1 MSGDAPKAKYKD
13 TVILP
18 DTPFPMKGDLA
29 KREPEILAAWA
40 ARGLYQQI
48 QDARATAP
56 AFIFHDGPPYSNGN
70 IHYGHILNKILKDIV
85 VKSRTMMGNRVPF
98 VPGWDTHGLPIE
110 LAVERELGPKRSA
123 LSPAEFRA
131 ACKAFAMKW
140 VEVQKTEF
148 KRLGVFG
155 DWDAPYLTLDHSY
168 EAQIAR
174 ALAKFAGDGYL
185 YRGRKPVQWCPRD
198 RTALAEAEIEYRD
211 HTSPSVYVRFPLV
224 EADWQGKL
232 DPRLEGRQLALV
244 IWTTTPWTL
253 PANLAIVAH
262 PNFTYVALQ
271 SPTNKDEY
279 LVVAKELA
287 EKFVTA
293 IAPKDEATAQAT
305 LATAIEITPAQMATL
320 EGARY
325 RHPFI
330 PLAEREHAAAAAV
343 PELVATSEAVR
354 RRLATL
360 ERGIANA
367 KPDDDTR
374 QLVYRLWFA
383 DYVTTEAG
391 TGLVH
396 TAPGHGADD
405 FKTGARLGLPP
416 YAPLDDSARYI
427 KGITLVTGDKT
438 VELTGKSTD
447 EANPIVVAHLAETG
461 YLLNPTSDKTKHSYP
476 HCWRCKGPI
485 VFRATPQWFAAI
497 DHEAM
502 RTKALEQIDATA
514 WVPPWGHDRIY
525 AMIANRPDWV
535 LSRQRLWGTPIPT
548 FHCTACE
555 SPIASAKAMEHVAD
569 IFEKEGAD
577 AWWTKSVEELVP
589 AGVACPTCGAD
600 AKMFEREKDIVDVW
614 FESGVS
620 WLAMRGRAK
629 DGKDYGQIDLYLEGS
644 DQHRGWF
651 HSSLLASVGVQDK
664 APYRQVITHGFVLGE
679 NGVPYSKSEIAK
691 AKAEGRVINYVE
703 PQTVIKQSGT
713 ELFRLWVGS
722 VDFRGDIA
730 YSETILYGKP
740 NEKGERKGGLSEW
753 HRKLRTVARFLLG
766 NLRGFDPD
774 VNDRSIVT
782 LGVDR
787 YMLSKLDDFV
797 TKMRAAYE
805 AYEFHTVHRLLVEFV
820 TVDVSAFYSDVTKDR
835 LYSDAVDSPAR
846 RAAQVV
852 LYECLCAIATLSA
865 PVLVFTMDDIWTH
878 LPKRKGDPDS
888 VHLALFP
895 TAGAVD
901 SALVAEFATIL
912 AWREKVTKALE
923 PFRAA
928 KNKSVDAI
936 VTLKPAAGDHPV
948 LAKYA
953 AELADVFIVSEVA
966 LGSGG
971 GEVEVAAHTGAK
983 CERCWKHFAALAKS
997 PDDVCERCAQALAG
1011 VK

>member
-29 KREPEILAAWA
+29 KREPEILAAWDQ
-40 ARGLYQQI
+40 RGLYNEIQQ
-48 QDARATAP
+48 ARAGGD

-70 IHYGHILNKILKDIV
+70 IHYGHILNKILKDVV
-85 VKSRTMMGNRVPF
+85 VKSRTMMGFRTPF

-131 ACKAFAMKW
+131 ACRAFAMKW

-155 DWDAPYLTLDHSY
+155 DWDHPYLTLDHSY

-174 ALAKFAGDGYL
+174 ALAKFARDGYL

-224 EADWQGKL
+224 DADWQGKL
-232 DPRLEGRQLALV
+232 DARLEGKQLALV

-262 PNFTYVALQ
+262 PSFTYVALQ
-271 SPTNKDEY
+271 SPKDPGEY
-279 LVVAKELA
+279 LIVAKELA
-287 EKFVTA
+287 ETFVKA
-293 IAPKDEATAQAT
+293 IAGKDASPEAIASA
-305 LATAIEITPAQMATL
+305 LSTAIEITPAQMATL

-330 PLAEREHAAAAAV
+330 PLAERDHATAAAV
-343 PELVATSEAVR
+343 PEIVATSEAVR
-354 RRLATL
+354 RRLAAL
-360 ERGIANA
+360 ERGLGHTTLGT
-367 KPDDDTR
+367 DDIRD
-374 QLVYRLWFA
+374 LVYRLWFA

-427 KGITLVTGDKT
+427 KGIALVTGDRT

-461 YLLNPTSDKTKHSYP
+461 FLLNPTTDKTKHSYP

-497 DHEAM
+497 DHEAL
-502 RTKALEQIDATA
+502 RTKALEQIDATT

-548 FHCTACE
+548 FHCTSCE
-555 SPIASAKAMEHVAD
+555 TPIASATAMEHVAD

-577 AWWTKSVEELVP
+577 AWWTKSVAELVGP
-589 AGVACPTCGAD
+589 GVTCPSCGVGPE
-600 AKMFEREKDIVDVW
+600 KFEREKDIVDVW

-620 WLAMRGRAK
+620 WLAMRGRET
-629 DGKDYGQIDLYLEGS
+629 DGKDYQDIDLYLEGS

-651 HSSLLASVGVQDK
+651 HSSLLAGIGVQGK
-664 APYRQVITHGFVLGE
+664 APYKQVITHGFILDESGI
-679 NGVPYSKSEIAK
+679 PYSKSTIAK
-691 AKAEGRVINYVE
+691 AKAEGKKTNYIEPDQVIA
-703 PQTVIKQSGT
+703 KSGT
-713 ELFRLWVGS
+713 EMFRLWVGS
-722 VDFRGDIA
+722 IDYRTDVA
-730 YSETILYGKP
+730 YSQTILDGL
-740 NEKGERKGGLSEW
+740 GEW
-753 HRKLRTVARFLLG
+753 YRKLRNTARFILG
-766 NLRGFDPD
+766 NFKGFDPD
-774 VNDRSIVT
+774 RDTRSMISS
-782 LGVDR
+782 GIDR
-787 YMLSKLDDFV
+787 YMLSRLDAFV
-797 TKMRAAYE
+797 SKCRAAYE
-805 AYEFHTVHRLLVEFV
+805 AYEFHVVHRALVEFV
-820 TVDVSAFYSDVTKDR
+820 TVDVSAFYNDVTKDR

-852 LYECLCAIATLSA
+852 LYECLRAIATLAA
-865 PVLVFTMDDIWTH
+865 PILCFTMEDIWAH
-878 LPKRKGDPDS
+878 MPRRKGDPDS
-888 VHLALFP
+888 VHLAAFP
-895 TAGAVD
+895 TAGAPD
-901 SALVAEFATIL
+901 EALIAEFATVL
-912 AWREKVTKALE
+912 AWRERVTKALE

-928 KNKSVDAI
+928 KNKSVDAL

-953 AELADVFIVSEVA
+953 SELADVFIVSEVA
-966 LGSGG
+966 LGAGG
-971 GEVEVAAHTGAK
+971 GEVEVSAHTGAK
-983 CERCWKHFAALAKS
+983 CERCWKHFAQLATT
-997 PDDVCERCAQALAG
+997 PNDVCERCAQALAG